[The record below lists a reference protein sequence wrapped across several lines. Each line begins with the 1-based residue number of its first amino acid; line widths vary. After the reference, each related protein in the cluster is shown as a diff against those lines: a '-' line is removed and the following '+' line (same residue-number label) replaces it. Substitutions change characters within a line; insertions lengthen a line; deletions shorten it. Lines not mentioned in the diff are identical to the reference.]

1 MLMRSLSM
9 YSIAALSL
17 TLLASPASA
26 QSADEIA
33 AWLALVR
40 SPIGGLVAAPTVGG
54 IAAEQR
60 TSIALNV
67 GSWRFGAG
75 DDETTNIGA
84 TMQFPRE
91 RVTVVLN
98 GMLTSVQDCDG
109 CGGLSIGGGFVYGLK
124 QMPLGAAEGAQLDI
138 ALQPMA
144 NYGMWAEGEVSALT
158 AAVSLPVSLS
168 LRAGPIT
175 LRPFV
180 TPGFAYGRASASSE
194 AYGSTRTLLGYGL
207 AIANRSGAL
216 QAHIGTMAVH
226 LADAP
231 SVTGAGITIRF

>member
-1 MLMRSLSM
+1 MRPLSM
-9 YSIAALSL
+9 YCIAALPII
-17 TLLASPASA
+17 LLASPAPA
-26 QSADEIA
+26 QSLDDYV
-33 AWLALVR
+33 AWGALVR
-40 SPIGGLVAAPTVGG
+40 SPIGGLVAAPPAGG
-54 IAAEQR
+54 TAAEQR
-60 TSIALNV
+60 TSVALNV
-67 GSWRFGAG
+67 GSWRFAAG

-124 QMPLGAAEGAQLDI
+124 SMPLGAGEGAQLDV

-168 LRAGPIT
+168 LPVGPLT
-175 LRPFV
+175 LRPFL
-180 TPGFAYGRASASSE
+180 TPGFAYGRASANSE
-194 AYGSTRTLLGYGL
+194 GYGATRTLLGFGL